1 MKTTYLRA
9 PAYPLVTIDP
19 YTSLWSMG
27 DILTNDTVRHWSGK
41 PNAVI
46 GLAEIDGK
54 SWRFMGVDDKE
65 HTPAMQQTSVT
76 FNSFST
82 IYTFEA
88 AGVGLQIR
96 FTSPLLP
103 TDRLLLSR
111 PVSYIQASV
120 QALDDTRHTVSITLK
135 VSSQLCLN
143 EGDLCPVIRETVAM
157 DTGLTAI
164 RMGGIEQPVLGKSG
178 DGICIDWGYVYLC
191 ASREAKAGECRA
203 SGLKAIFIQD
213 DLDTAVR
220 PETLFLLGY
229 DDQYSIT
236 YFGEALMAYWKK
248 EGQTIEQAL
257 SAAYAEYTVVLERC
271 QAFDA
276 DMTAK
281 ATAAGG
287 EKYAH
292 LLQLALR
299 QVLAAHKLVVDT
311 HGELLYISKECFSN
325 GCAAT
330 VDISYP
336 SIPLFLLYDPELVK
350 GMMRPVFR
358 YAEST
363 LWPYDFAPHDV
374 GTYPILNGQAYS
386 GGTDPE
392 GQMPVEECGNL
403 LVMAAAVAQ
412 AEDNAAFA
420 REHRPLLD
428 KWAQYLLQNGL
439 DPDNQLCTDDFAGHL
454 AHNCNL
460 SIKAIMGL
468 AGYARLCRQW
478 NDTEQA
484 ELYRET
490 AAEMA
495 AVWLQKAANGD
506 GSFRLAFDQPGSYSM
521 KYNAIWDRIW
531 GTELFPQKA
540 LDAEV
545 ASYAAHMNPY
555 GLPLDNRADYT
566 KSDWL
571 LWTAA
576 LSSDPAVFEQY
587 VNTLWLAYHKS
598 PSRVPMTDWYST
610 VTSMQIAFQNRT
622 VLGGLWI
629 RLLFSEQ

>member
-1 MKTTYLRA
+1 MVYALTGA
-9 PAYPLVTIDP
+9 MFICVPA
-19 YTSLWSMG
+19 
-27 DILTNDTVRHWSGK
+27 
-41 PNAVI
+41 
-46 GLAEIDGK
+46 
-54 SWRFMGVDDKE
+54 
-65 HTPAMQQTSVT
+65 
-76 FNSFST
+76 
-82 IYTFEA
+82 
-88 AGVGLQIR
+88 
-96 FTSPLLP
+96 
-103 TDRLLLSR
+103 
-111 PVSYIQASV
+111 
-120 QALDDTRHTVSITLK
+120 
-135 VSSQLCLN
+135 
-143 EGDLCPVIRETVAM
+143 
-157 DTGLTAI
+157 
-164 RMGGIEQPVLGKSG
+164 
-178 DGICIDWGYVYLC
+178 
-191 ASREAKAGECRA
+191 AKQNAGECRA
-203 SGLKAIFIQD
+203 SGLKAIFIQE

-229 DDQYSIT
+229 DDHVSIT
-236 YFGEALMAYWKK
+236 ITFGEALMAYWKK

-281 ATAAGG
+281 AAAAGG

-330 VDISYP
+330 VDVSYP

-350 GMMRPVFR
+350 GMMRPIFR

-420 REHRPLLD
+420 REHRPLLE

-439 DPDNQLCTDDFAGHL
+439 DPDDQLCTDDFAGHL

-490 AAEMA
+490 ATEMA
-495 AVWLQKAANGD
+495 AVWLQK
-506 GSFRLAFDQPGSYSM
+506 
-521 KYNAIWDRIW
+521 
-531 GTELFPQKA
+531 
-540 LDAEV
+540 
-545 ASYAAHMNPY
+545 
-555 GLPLDNRADYT
+555 LPMG
-566 KSDWL
+566 
-571 LWTAA
+571 TAA
-576 LSSDPAVFEQY
+576 SGWRLISPAA
-587 VNTLWLAYHKS
+587 TA
-598 PSRVPMTDWYST
+598 
-610 VTSMQIAFQNRT
+610 
-622 VLGGLWI
+622 
-629 RLLFSEQ
+629 